1 MSPLPSLALLCCLA
15 VVEGHSF
22 GFFFVPQGLK
32 KRFVSD
38 VISVQGSY
46 IENLAGFTVSASC
59 GSQYYSLQ
67 ISSEKPMEIFEWA
80 SGESSSFAKGVNF
93 EAHVLMSSLIVDSP
107 FLSAYSVYS
116 GDKAGTIVAVDL
128 DRSTLKDMKDVL
140 GTLKKFDYLF
150 SRKRGSVAF
159 YSDDIA
165 SFPAQF
171 AFQFIFPLDKLEPEA
186 LLGVSIKDGQ
196 ISQFHLGD
204 EVRKLTVGQAY
215 GDFYCS
221 SNGFAFRQP
230 SSEDSSAYVG
240 ALVDYLRLKDL
251 AEDELTQHSIYKA
264 LKDFRLSRVQHSETT
279 GFNCITALQVEN
291 GAVSSIVT
299 DPDEFNIA
307 VKNDVLNIAEHEQ
320 DVIAAVSDKKNT
332 EGIEFT
338 LNTYAD
344 WVFKSMS
351 FDGHVV
357 KEEEPMQSQYPTP
370 IRGYLFRENQ
380 PDDEKIYLLSN
391 ADATDIAT
399 FVTMLSSDQYDYQD
413 TKEIEELFNDVS
425 PRKPIVDD
433 KKDKKV
439 IPKPKTNFLEN
450 QAPLLFFISA
460 ALIAAVILLAA
471 FKNKTNNSNVSTEP

>member
-67 ISSEKPMEIFEWA
+67 ISSEKPMDIFEWA
-80 SGESSSFAKGVNF
+80 SGESSSVAKGVNF

-107 FLSAYSVYS
+107 FLSAYSVSS

-128 DRSTLKDMKDVL
+128 DRLKLKDVKDVL

-171 AFQFIFPLDKLEPEA
+171 AFQFILPNDELEPEA
-186 LLGVSIKDGQ
+186 LLGVSLRDGN

-204 EVRKLTVGQAY
+204 EASKLTVGQAHGY
-215 GDFYCS
+215 FYAS
-221 SNGFAFRQP
+221 SNSFVFHLP
-230 SSEDSSAYVG
+230 SSEDPSAYVG

-251 AEDELTQHSIYKA
+251 VEDKVTQNSIYNP

-299 DPDEFNIA
+299 DPDEFNVA
-307 VKNDVLNIAEHEQ
+307 VKNDVLVIAEHER
-320 DVIAAVSDKKNT
+320 DVIAAVSEKK
-332 EGIEFT
+332 
-338 LNTYAD
+338 
-344 WVFKSMS
+344 K
-351 FDGHVV
+351 H
-357 KEEEPMQSQYPTP
+357 
-370 IRGYLFRENQ
+370 RGN
-380 PDDEKIYLLSN
+380 
-391 ADATDIAT
+391 
-399 FVTMLSSDQYDYQD
+399 
-413 TKEIEELFNDVS
+413 
-425 PRKPIVDD
+425 
-433 KKDKKV
+433 
-439 IPKPKTNFLEN
+439 
-450 QAPLLFFISA
+450 
-460 ALIAAVILLAA
+460 
-471 FKNKTNNSNVSTEP
+471 